1 MQEVEKVDK
10 LEQVH
15 QVHQVHQLPYLPL
28 VVVAAP
34 RCRAPMKGSRRT
46 KHGSSRRPAGEGG
59 TVGAGGAG
67 GAGGGARWSRCT
79 SSLTC
84 PWWWWRRRDT
94 GRRWRGLDASLATRG
109 ICR

>member
-10 LEQVH
+10 LEQVE

-67 GAGGGARWSRCT
+67 GGARWSRCT

-84 PWWWWRRRDT
+84 PWWW
-94 GRRWRGLDASLATRG
+94 
-109 ICR
+109 

>member
-10 LEQVH
+10 LEQVE

-67 GAGGGARWSRCT
+67 GGARWSRCT

-109 ICR
+109 SCRWR